1 MRKRHAAL
9 DALCGLASGL
19 GEKLLMA
26 TSFADRV
33 TTSPDVMF
41 RTVGEEAVLL
51 NLKTELYM
59 GLDPVGT
66 RMWEL
71 LTKSASIEE
80 AFGALLTEYDV
91 EADRLR
97 VDLEK
102 FIDRLIEKE
111 LIEVSPAVRR
121 DLSE

>member
-1 MRKRHAAL
+1 M
-9 DALCGLASGL
+9 GI
-19 GEKLLMA
+19 
-26 TSFADRV
+26 SFADRV

-41 RTVGEEAVLL
+41 RTVGDEAVLL

-66 RMWEL
+66 RMWDL
-71 LTKSASIEE
+71 LTKSASIDE
-80 AFGALLTEYDV
+80 AFDALLTEYEV

-97 VDLEK
+97 TDLEK

-111 LIEVSPAVRR
+111 LIEVSPSGGRV
-121 DLSE
+121 LSE

>member
-1 MRKRHAAL
+1 
-9 DALCGLASGL
+9 
-19 GEKLLMA
+19 MA
-26 TSFADRV
+26 ISFADRV

-41 RTVGEEAVLL
+41 RTVGDEAVLL

-66 RMWEL
+66 RMWDL

-80 AFGALLTEYDV
+80 AFDALLTEYDV

-97 VDLEK
+97 TDLEK

-111 LIEVSPAVRR
+111 LIEVSPSGGGV
-121 DLSE
+121 